1 MKYLILGGGAMG
13 YYSMLGQLARLEDQN
28 ELHDVEALSGAS
40 CGSLLLFMY
49 AIHRGNTRE
58 MMEKSMELDISRVT
72 KPNLMSIIEKFGF
85 IRTRTLKQELKK
97 FSMDTMKIK
106 NPTMAQVAEFS
117 KLELHIPAF
126 CVTTGRTE
134 YFSNITHKDFK
145 ILDII
150 SASIAVPLL
159 FSAQKINKKLY
170 VDGALEEKLPA
181 VPFLSKKWN
190 DVLAIEIESEHKN
203 TENKITDIRSF
214 VEVLAN
220 VGLKNRP
227 RFHGIKTKTLHVS
240 NDLIFDFKMD
250 SFKKLELY
258 IKGFSTA

>member
-85 IRTRTLKQELKK
+85 IRTRTLKQELRK
-97 FSMDTMKIK
+97 FSMETMKIK

-117 KLELHIPAF
+117 HLDLYIPAF

-181 VPFLSKKWN
+181 VPFLDKKGN
-190 DVLAIEIESEHKN
+190 DVLAIEIEAEHKN

-227 RFHGIKTKTLHVS
+227 RFPGIKTITLQVP

>member
-58 MMEKSMELDISRVT
+58 MMEKSMELDIPRVT
-72 KPNLMSIIEKFGF
+72 KPSLMSIIEKFGF
-85 IRTRTLKQELKK
+85 IRTRTLKQELRKS
-97 FSMDTMKIK
+97 SMETMKIK

-117 KLELHIPAF
+117 KLDLYIPAF

-145 ILDII
+145 IFDII
-150 SASIAVPLL
+150 SASVAVPLP
-159 FSAQKINKKLY
+159 I
-170 VDGALEEKLPA
+170 
-181 VPFLSKKWN
+181 LSPKDKQ
-190 DVLAIEIESEHKN
+190 EIVCRWS
-203 TENKITDIRSF
+203 
-214 VEVLAN
+214 
-220 VGLKNRP
+220 P
-227 RFHGIKTKTLHVS
+227 RRETTSSSIPW
-240 NDLIFDFKMD
+240 
-250 SFKKLELY
+250 
-258 IKGFSTA
+258 

>member
-40 CGSLLLFMY
+40 CGSLALFMY

-58 MMEKSMELDISRVT
+58 MLEKSMELDIPRVT
-72 KPNLMSIIEKFGF
+72 KPSLMSIIEKFGF
-85 IRTRTLKQELKK
+85 IRTRTLKQELRK
-97 FSMDTMKIK
+97 FSMEKMKIK

-117 KLELHIPAF
+117 KLDLYIPAF

-145 ILDII
+145 IFDII
-150 SASIAVPLL
+150 SASVAVPLL

-181 VPFLSKKWN
+181 VPFLGKKWD
-190 DVLAIEIESEHKN
+190 DVLAIEIIPEHEKI
-203 TENKITDIRSF
+203 ENKITDVRSF

-220 VGLKNRP
+220 VGLKNRL
-227 RFHGIKTKTLHVS
+227 RFPGIRTKAIQVS